1 MDHHDICA
9 AWLASAMLPPDRLH
23 TLLCAFSSLY
33 DLHDAV
39 LRGEKQILDII
50 PPEHF
55 QRLRRNA
62 TASKMQKW
70 EQLIRAHDIHTLLIT
85 DSCFPENLAQI
96 SDPPCILF
104 YQGSLKTLTNQRCL
118 AMIGS
123 RRASWAGIRATRT
136 VAEELS
142 RKGVTVVSGFACG
155 IDSAAHEGA
164 VRGGTPTIA
173 IAGCGLDQAYPRENM
188 ALKQSI
194 LEHNGLFISEYSPGE
209 LPLGWHFPIRNRL
222 ISGISSALIVMEAKI
237 RSGTLTT
244 VQHALDQGKEEVF
257 VYPGDPE
264 SVLYEGNRQLLREG
278 ARFFTTASD
287 ILEDLKWYHTET
299 RTDQTDRKEPELN
312 GLSASEMKIYH
323 ALQGGP
329 LSFDQ
334 LYEKTQ
340 LPVGELN
347 SLLTM
352 LQLKKLISALPGK
365 FFAINAQKQ

>member
-1 MDHHDICA
+1 MDHNDTCA

-23 TLLCAFSSLY
+23 DLLCAFSSLCEI
-33 DLHDAV
+33 HDSL
-39 LRGEKQILDII
+39 LRGEQQLLDII
-50 PPEHF
+50 PPEYI

-62 TASKMQKW
+62 SASRMQKW
-70 EQLIRAHDIHTLLIT
+70 EQLIRTHDIHTLLIT
-85 DSCFPENLAQI
+85 DSCFPENLALI

-104 YQGSLKTLTNQRCL
+104 YQGNLKAIANRKCV

-123 RRASWAGIRATRT
+123 RRASWSGIRTTRA
-136 VAEELS
+136 VAEGLS

-164 VRGGTPTIA
+164 VSGGTPTIA
-173 IAGCGLDQAYPRENM
+173 IAGCGLDQTYPRENM

-194 LEHNGLFISEYSPGE
+194 LEHSGLFLSEFAPGE

-222 ISGISSALIVMEAKI
+222 ISGLSSALIVMEAKI

-287 ILEDLKWYHTET
+287 ILEDMRWES
-299 RTDQTDRKEPELN
+299 TDKKAEQIDQDPELN
-312 GLSASEMKIYH
+312 GLSVSESLIYR

-340 LPVGELN
+340 LSAGEL
-347 SLLTM
+347 SSFLTM
-352 LQLKKLISALPGK
+352 LQLKQLISALPGK
-365 FFAINAQKQ
+365 SFAINLRNR